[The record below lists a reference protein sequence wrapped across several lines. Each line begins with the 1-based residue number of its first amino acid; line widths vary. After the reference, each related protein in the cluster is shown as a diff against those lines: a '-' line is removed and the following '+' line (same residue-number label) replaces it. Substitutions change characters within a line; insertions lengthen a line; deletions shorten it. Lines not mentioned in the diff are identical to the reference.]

1 MKIETAKKVISMS
14 KLKDYQ
20 KRYAKKQ
27 LEEYKEEIPDDI
39 FFAIIEDANLLEEYV
54 WIPARAVRL
63 EKLYFL
69 PSNWKWYYTEEFSE
83 VCWIQ
88 VLDKIEVNGV
98 KLLFFF

>member
-39 FFAIIEDANLLEEYV
+39 FFAIIEDASLLEEYI
-54 WIPARAVRL
+54 WIPAGVVKFK
-63 EKLYFL
+63 KLYYL
-69 PSNWKWYYTEEFSE
+69 HSNWRWYTEEFNE
-83 VCWIQ
+83 IYWIQ

-98 KLLFFF
+98 KLFFFF